1 MHLDL
6 VDLRLM
12 ANIAQAKS
20 MTKGAELSHISL
32 PAASMRVKSLE
43 DTLGVKL
50 LYRTGQGVA
59 LTPAGQGLVQHARLL
74 QAQIDRLVTDMRE
87 YSRGAKG
94 HLRVSANTT
103 ALGEFLP
110 AVLRKYLA
118 LHPDVSLDLRERSS
132 YEIVRALLDEQADI
146 GIVAGDVSTGSLET
160 MPYRS
165 DGLVLVVPKGHE
177 LAAREVVSFEDSL
190 RFDHVGLYEGSAF
203 HSFLRGMSEQLHT
216 PWRLRIQV
224 SNFETVCRMAEAT
237 VGVSVVPESAGRR
250 HALALAVALIPLS
263 DPWAVRVMRICAR
276 SFDALPAFSR
286 DLVELLAE
294 DAEHASGI

>member
-12 ANIAQAKS
+12 MHVAQAKS
-20 MTKGAELSHISL
+20 ITKGAELSHISL
-32 PAASMRVKSLE
+32 PAASMRIKSLE

-50 LYRTGQGVA
+50 LYRTGQGVS

-74 QAQIDRLVTDMRE
+74 QAQLDRLVGDMRE

-110 AVLRKYLA
+110 SILRKYLV

-132 YEIVRALLDEQADI
+132 YEIVRALVDEHADI
-146 GIVAGDVSTGSLET
+146 GIIAGDVNTGSLET

-165 DGLVLVVPKGHE
+165 DPLVLVVPREHE
-177 LAAREVVSFEDSL
+177 LADREAVRFEDSL

-203 HSFLRGMSEQLHT
+203 HGFLRGISEQLHT

-224 SNFETVCRMAEAT
+224 SNFETVCRMTEAT
-237 VGVSVVPESAGRR
+237 VGVSVVPESAARR
-250 HALALAVALIPLS
+250 HAVALAVVLIPLS
-263 DPWAVRVMRICAR
+263 DSWAVRTMRICAR

-286 DLVELLAE
+286 DFVEFLAE
-294 DAEHASGI
+294 DAENSG